1 MRQKF
6 IIHAHQKRLK
16 FLREYWAKNNLNG
29 LPNKWV
35 LIFRSITNLAAST
48 GLLMLYLENQIISMI
63 HFSDLEEWED
73 EVQGDGKLQQIIHNL
88 PKTSTKPNLMSC

>member
-1 MRQKF
+1 MGFDFQ
-6 IIHAHQKRLK
+6 IHYKPRC
-16 FLREYWAKNNLNG
+16 EYRTADALSRKSNY
-29 LPNKWV
+29 K
-35 LIFRSITNLAAST
+35 
-48 GLLMLYLENQIISMI
+48 NQIISMI